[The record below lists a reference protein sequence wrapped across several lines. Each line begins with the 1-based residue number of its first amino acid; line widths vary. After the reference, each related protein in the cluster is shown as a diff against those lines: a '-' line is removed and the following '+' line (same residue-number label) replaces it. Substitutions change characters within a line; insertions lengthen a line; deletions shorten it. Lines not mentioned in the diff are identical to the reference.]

1 MNFTKVEF
9 HFENVECGTIPSD
22 IIEDMQFDDLHED
35 KHQGFEDGNIVFTN
49 YLVADNC
56 LIKLDYELANQYFT
70 NFDGPLG
77 KRLCEHDDIV
87 DVTLHFADNTQERIK
102 IAWSDN
108 SDDDN
113 EWQSHQ
119 LEVKK
124 PLDKS
129 DLDQI
134 EPGLA
139 EEMKE
144 IEQNDRFLNRKILRI
159 YIGKE
164 D

>member
-1 MNFTKVEF
+1 MM
-9 HFENVECGTIPSD
+9 ILWMS
-22 IIEDMQFDDLHED
+22 
-35 KHQGFEDGNIVFTN
+35 
-49 YLVADNC
+49 
-56 LIKLDYELANQYFT
+56 
-70 NFDGPLG
+70 
-77 KRLCEHDDIV
+77 LCI
-87 DVTLHFADNTQERIK
+87 LQINTQERIE

-129 DLDQI
+129 DIDQI

>member
-1 MNFTKVEF
+1 MMLLWM
-9 HFENVECGTIPSD
+9 S
-22 IIEDMQFDDLHED
+22 
-35 KHQGFEDGNIVFTN
+35 
-49 YLVADNC
+49 
-56 LIKLDYELANQYFT
+56 
-70 NFDGPLG
+70 
-77 KRLCEHDDIV
+77 LCI
-87 DVTLHFADNTQERIK
+87 LQINTQEGIES
-102 IAWSDN
+102 AWSDN
-108 SDDDN
+108 SDGDN
-113 EWQSHQ
+113 EWQRHQ
-119 LEVKK
+119 LDVKK

-139 EEMKE
+139 EKMKE

>member
-70 NFDGPLG
+70 NFDEPLG

-87 DVTLHFADNTQERIK
+87 DVTLHFADK
-102 IAWSDN
+102 YS
-108 SDDDN
+108 
-113 EWQSHQ
+113 
-119 LEVKK
+119 
-124 PLDKS
+124 
-129 DLDQI
+129 
-134 EPGLA
+134 
-139 EEMKE
+139 
-144 IEQNDRFLNRKILRI
+144 RK
-159 YIGKE
+159 